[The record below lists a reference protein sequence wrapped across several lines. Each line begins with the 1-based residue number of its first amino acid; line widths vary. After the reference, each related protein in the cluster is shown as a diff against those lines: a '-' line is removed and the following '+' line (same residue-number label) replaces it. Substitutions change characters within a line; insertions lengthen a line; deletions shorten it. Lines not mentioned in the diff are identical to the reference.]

1 MAKQRTENIE
11 LLIEKL
17 TPDAKI
23 KELIMKPVR
32 ATRDHRVTS
41 ASENFFH
48 FVVFDMPKELTRHLI
63 EKSTR
68 KGGHKK
74 IADAINLEREKDREK
89 DRDYGRG
96 VILGG
101 QNQHQPA

>member
-1 MAKQRTENIE
+1 M
-11 LLIEKL
+11 LIDKL
-17 TPDAKI
+17 TPDAKM
-23 KELIMKPVR
+23 KELIMKPVKV
-32 ATRDHRVTS
+32 TRDNRVTS

-74 IADAINLEREKDREK
+74 IAEVMENEREKDRIYFEK
-89 DRDYGRG
+89 LSNNGFKHFNTS
-96 VILGG
+96 I
-101 QNQHQPA
+101 

>member
-1 MAKQRTENIE
+1 
-11 LLIEKL
+11 
-17 TPDAKI
+17 
-23 KELIMKPVR
+23 MKPVK

-74 IADAINLEREKDREK
+74 IADAINLEREKDRDK
-89 DRDYGRG
+89 DRLYSEGLRSSG
-96 VILGG
+96 YKRYNTAI
-101 QNQHQPA
+101 